1 MRANP
6 GGHIPPADVVGRD
19 ELIANLWRVL
29 KRQSLV
35 LSAERRMGKTCV
47 IQKMNAEAP
56 TDMLTIYRDLEK
68 IHTPLEFAD
77 SVFQDVEEY
86 LGLFQKTA
94 TRARQFIAHLKGAE
108 LGKVIKIPDIGAPH
122 WKDLLTHTL
131 ADLVEHQGKMVVL
144 FWDELPHMIYN
155 VARRNGADI
164 AMEVLDALRALRQ
177 TYPTIRMV
185 FTGSIGLH
193 NVITSLKRS
202 GYANAPTND
211 MATLDV
217 PPLSDKY
224 APELALRLIEGEGI
238 VADDRPALAATI
250 ANEVDGIPF
259 YIQHVVD
266 QIVMSGNRGDID
278 MVHAIVGS
286 KLTDPLDS
294 WNLKHYRERMDTYYT
309 VKELPFALNILDV
322 LAGADKPINFVD
334 LFNLLKAKMVTEDDE
349 AAREVL
355 TLLQRDHYVIQNTKG
370 NFSFRF
376 PFIQRWWRISRGM
389 RV

>member
-1 MRANP
+1 MKANP
-6 GGHIPPADVVGRD
+6 GGHISPSDVVGRD

-47 IQKMNAEAP
+47 IQKMDAEAP
-56 TDMLTIYRDLEK
+56 ADMLTIYRDLEK

-86 LGLFQKTA
+86 LGLVQKTA
-94 TRARQFIAHLKGAE
+94 TRARQFLSHLKGAE
-108 LGKVIKIPDIGAPH
+108 LGKVIKIPEIGAPH

-131 ADLVEHQGKMVVL
+131 ADLVEHQDKMVVL

-155 VARRNGADI
+155 IARRNGADT

-177 TYPTIRMV
+177 TYPSLRMV

-217 PPLSDKY
+217 PPLSLDKY

-238 VADDRPALAATI
+238 VSDDRTTLAMSI
-250 ANEVDGIPF
+250 AVGVDGIPF
-259 YIQHVVD
+259 YVQHVVD
-266 QIVMSGNRGDID
+266 QIVMSGKKAD
-278 MVHAIVGS
+278 VALVEAIVRS

-294 WNLKHYRERMDTYYT
+294 WNLKHYRERLDTYYT
-309 VKELPFALNILDV
+309 ADELPFAVGFLDI
-322 LAGADKPINFVD
+322 LAGADRPLNFTE
-334 LFNLLKAKMVTEDDE
+334 LFNLLKSKIVTEESE
-349 AAREVL
+349 AARAVL
-355 TLLQRDHYVIQNTKG
+355 TLLQRDHYVIQNAEG
-370 NFSFRF
+370 DYSFRF
-376 PFIQRWWRISRGM
+376 PLIKRWWRIDRGI
-389 RV
+389 